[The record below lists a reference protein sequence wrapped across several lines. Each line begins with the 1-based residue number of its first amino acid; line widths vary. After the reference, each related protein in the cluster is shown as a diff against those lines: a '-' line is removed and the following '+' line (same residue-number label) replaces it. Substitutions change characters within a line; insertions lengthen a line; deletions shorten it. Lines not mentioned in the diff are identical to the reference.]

1 MRVLSIAVL
10 GVVACSGDPQR
21 DGVNQVAS
29 TTANSTLQS
38 TDGSVTTGT
47 SAGVGGSA
55 GPLNTNTAASS
66 SGGISSGTGGGSG
79 GDTSGSASGTSAAT
93 TGGASASTGGA
104 TSSSSSSSMTTG
116 AGGTQAG
123 EIVEAVDIAEV
134 WSGHPVEFSLY
145 TRGDR
150 QFVAFYDAERR
161 MTVASRTLGE
171 TTWETQSLPSSVGW
185 DSHNYVTLS
194 LDEVGNVHVA
204 GNMHNVPLIYFRTT
218 SPFDVTSLTQVS
230 SLVGSNEASATYP
243 EFFTGPEGNLIFAYR
258 DGGSGDGNHIFNAY
272 DAEARAWHRLMD
284 TPLTDGQNLY
294 NAYPVGPIQGPDDY
308 WHLVWVWR
316 DTPDASTNHDLSYAR
331 TLDLV
336 DWESAA
342 GEPVNLPITLATG
355 DIVDAVPAGG
365 GMINNN
371 TKVGFDAQN
380 RPIVAYHKYDAD
392 GNTQLYNAR
401 FEDGAWVSHRT
412 TSWDYRWDFG
422 GGGTLVFEIEVE
434 PVVAA
439 ADGTLTQRYY
449 HARAPQAADNGG
461 YGALRLNPET
471 LEAEAEI
478 DPPLPYP
485 RELDTPESATPNM
498 VTRWRE
504 DDGAPADPGVVY
516 LLRWETLPSNRDEP
530 RDTIPPPTMLRVYG
544 FTTSHE

>member
-1 MRVLSIAVL
+1 MRALSIAAL
-10 GVVACSGDPQR
+10 ALVACSGDPAR
-21 DGVNQVAS
+21 DSANQAS
-29 TTANSTLQS
+29 GTTSSSTLQS
-38 TDGSVTTGT
+38 TNGSATNATTVAVT
-47 SAGVGGSA
+47 ASA
-55 GPLNTNTAASS
+55 GPLNTSDATSS
-66 SGGISSGTGGGSG
+66 SAATLTGSGGSG
-79 GDTSGSASGTSAAT
+79 GYPSDTVSDTSAT
-93 TGGASASTGGA
+93 TTGAAGASTGGA
-104 TSSSSSSSMTTG
+104 TSSTSSGSVTG
-116 AGGTQAG
+116 GGGGSEPG
-123 EIVEAVDIAEV
+123 EIVEALDIAEV

-161 MTVASRTLGE
+161 MTVAARTLGE
-171 TTWETQSLPSSVGW
+171 TTWETRTLPSTLGW

-194 LDEVGNVHVA
+194 LDEVGHVHVA

-218 SPFDVTSLTQVS
+218 SPFDVASLTQVS
-230 SLVGSNEASATYP
+230 SMVGSNETSATYP
-243 EFFTGPEGNLIFAYR
+243 EFFSGPEGNLIFAYR

-272 DAEARAWHRLMD
+272 DAEAGAWRRLLD

-439 ADGTLTQRYY
+439 EDGTLTQRYY
-449 HARAPQAADNGG
+449 HARYGG
-461 YGALRLNPET
+461 YGALLLNPDT

-485 RELDTPESATPNM
+485 RELDTPESSTPNM
-498 VTRWRE
+498 VTRWQE
-504 DDGAPADPGVVY
+504 DDGAPVEPGVVY

-530 RDTIPPPTMLRVYG
+530 RATIPPPTTLRVYG